1 MVTAGREENGPVVSA
16 STESDNSWDFHI
28 TLSRDIESSQDPA
41 VPGRPGD
48 VILGGGV
55 EIVYV
60 KTDVLD
66 VNKTN
71 CLEKFV
77 DIQWEPRKPTTY
89 LLSVFSIESQIIPE
103 LEKLSNEASDTIWQ
117 AGSIRL

>member
-1 MVTAGREENGPVVSA
+1 MVSA
-16 STESDNSWDFHI
+16 STESDNSWDFHF

-66 VNKTN
+66 VDKASN
-71 CLEKFV
+71 CLKHR
-77 DIQWEPRKPTTY
+77 IAWRN
-89 LLSVFSIESQIIPE
+89 S
-103 LEKLSNEASDTIWQ
+103 
-117 AGSIRL
+117 